1 MRKIITIGE
10 SVLDTIFKD
19 NMPVKSFVGGRV
31 ANAAGSL
38 ALSGLEV
45 LMVSECANDHVGDI
59 IIDFLK
65 RNKVDVTSVDRYVN
79 GTTALSAIFESDS
92 HEPQLVNYGTYPP
105 DRFDVVWPRI
115 NEDDIVLFGSLY
127 SIENPQR
134 SRLYE
139 ILQYAAD
146 RKAIMV
152 YLPGFQHGINYSI
165 TKVMPNV
172 LENFE
177 LSNVVIANNRDIH
190 DIFPRE
196 TGEQAYRNHM
206 IYCNCLMHV
215 TDDLSTTV
223 YGHGINAPICRPSN
237 AQGNQLGWQ
246 AGYTAGIIYGM
257 VAADLR
263 HKTIAN
269 TDAQTWQQIA
279 QGAYAFAEE
288 CAASA
293 TNCISS
299 EFAQQKALEL
309 AKILATE

>member
-1 MRKIITIGE
+1 
-10 SVLDTIFKD
+10 
-19 NMPVKSFVGGRV
+19 
-31 ANAAGSL
+31 
-38 ALSGLEV
+38 
-45 LMVSECANDHVGDI
+45 
-59 IIDFLK
+59 
-65 RNKVDVTSVDRYVN
+65 
-79 GTTALSAIFESDS
+79 
-92 HEPQLVNYGTYPP
+92 
-105 DRFDVVWPRI
+105 
-115 NEDDIVLFGSLY
+115 
-127 SIENPQR
+127 
-134 SRLYE
+134 
-139 ILQYAAD
+139 
-146 RKAIMV
+146 MV

-177 LSNVVIANNRDIH
+177 LSNVVIASNRDIH

-223 YGHGINAPICRPSN
+223 YGRGTAAPIEQPSN
-237 AQGNQLGWQ
+237 ALGNALGWQ

-269 TDAQTWQQIA
+269 TDAQTWMQIA
-279 QGAYAFAEE
+279 KGAYAFAEE

>member
-19 NMPVKSFVGGRV
+19 NVPMKSFVGGRV
-31 ANAAGSL
+31 ANAACSL
-38 ALSGLEV
+38 AMSGLEV

-79 GTTALSAIFESDS
+79 GTTAFSAIFESDNQ
-92 HEPQLVNYGTYPP
+92 EPQLVNYGTYPP

-146 RKAIMV
+146 RKAIIV
-152 YLPGFQHGINYSI
+152 YLPGLQHGINYSI

-177 LSNVVIANNRDIH
+177 LSNVVIASNHDIH

-196 TGEQAYRNHM
+196 SGEQAYRNHM
-206 IYCNCLMHV
+206 IYCNCLMHI

-223 YGHGINAPICRPSN
+223 YGRGINAPIEHPSN
-237 AQGNQLGWQ
+237 TKGNQLGWQ

-257 VAADLR
+257 VAAGLR

-269 TDAQTWQQIA
+269 TDAETWQQIA
-279 QGAYAFAEE
+279 RNAYAFAEE
-288 CAASA
+288 CAASE
-293 TNCISS
+293 TNCVGN
-299 EFAQQKALEL
+299 EFAQRKTDEMT
-309 AKILATE
+309 KILAAE